1 MAAYHVLIISA
12 IGALIAYLT
21 GEGAEETVEK
31 IQGVSE
37 KIIDQHG
44 DFAVYALV
52 TLCILGVASLLGLFF
67 AFINSTLSRTVAIIT
82 LVISLVGFG
91 LIAYTGYL
99 GGQIR
104 HTEINT
110 AIPIDQKNGE

>member
-1 MAAYHVLIISA
+1 
-12 IGALIAYLT
+12 
-21 GEGAEETVEK
+21 
-31 IQGVSE
+31 VSE
-37 KIIDQHG
+37 KIIDQHS

-52 TLCILGVASLLGLFF
+52 ALCILGVAALLGLFF

-82 LVISLVGFG
+82 LVISLVSFG

-104 HTEINT
+104 HTEIST
-110 AIPIDQKNGE
+110 AIPIEQQNEEEDD